1 MRRAEVCFALVTA
14 LMLARPAVSRA
25 QGYGVYEQS
34 ACTMGRGGTAAAEPC
49 ADGSGMYFN
58 PAGIAGLPLTGS
70 LGGTL
75 IWPSTTWANDNT
87 GIRSEFLSKTY
98 AVPNLYFVAPVA
110 QRFALGFGVFVPYGL
125 TTEWDKD
132 TFEGRF
138 LGYKTS
144 LKAIYL
150 QPTVAAKFGR
160 LKIGAGLDITS
171 LSVDLQRKIDL
182 SQQLLPPGAGAPPGA
197 TFGSLGVPFGTDFA
211 DATITGSAW
220 GVGYNLGAT
229 FEVAPQLTVGV
240 RYLARQ
246 KITASDATAE
256 FTQDPTG
263 LVLTGGNPLG
273 LPAGTPVDALVAPQ
287 FAPGG
292 PLVTQGVS
300 TTIRLPN
307 QLVMGVS
314 VTPVK
319 PLKIMFDAQYTW
331 WEVLDEIPLD
341 FEILPTSSLV
351 LNDESVW
358 TWRFGAE
365 LLLNQ
370 ERDLKFRLGYIFHEA
385 AAPAQSVVPN
395 LPEAA
400 RNDYSVGVGMRIT
413 KAINIDVAYMLV
425 DAVNRRGRT
434 IDLAPGGPITN
445 GLYFDAGADLLSLTL
460 TANF

>member
-1 MRRAEVCFALVTA
+1 MRRAEVCFALLTA
-14 LMLARPAVSRA
+14 LMLARPVVANA

-58 PAGIAGLPLTGS
+58 PAGIAGLPLSGS

-98 AVPNLYFVAPVA
+98 VVPNLYFVAPVA
-110 QRFALGFGVFVPYGL
+110 RRFALGFGVFVPYGL
-125 TTEWDKD
+125 TTEWDKE

-150 QPTVAAKFGR
+150 QPTAAAQFGK
-160 LKIGAGLDITS
+160 LKLGAGLDITS
-171 LSVDLQRKIDL
+171 LSVDLKRKLDL
-182 SQQLLPPGAGAPPGA
+182 SQQFAAPGV
-197 TFGSLGVPFGTDFA
+197 TFGMLGIPSGTDFA
-211 DATITGSAW
+211 DAAITGSAW
-220 GVGYNLGAT
+220 GVGYNLGAS
-229 FEVAPQLTVGV
+229 FEVTKQLTVGV

-246 KITASDATAE
+246 KITASNGTAE
-256 FTQDPTG
+256 FTQDSTG
-263 LVLTGGNPLG
+263 LVLTAGNPLG
-273 LPAGTPVDALVAPQ
+273 VPGGTSVDDLVAGQ
-287 FAPGG
+287 FEPGG
-292 PLVTQGVS
+292 SLVTQGVS

-307 QLVMGVS
+307 QLVMGVAI
-314 VTPVK
+314 TPIK
-319 PLKIMFDAQYTW
+319 PLKVMFDAQYTW
-331 WEVLDEIPLD
+331 WQVLDAIPLD
-341 FEILPTSSLV
+341 FEILPNSSLV
-351 LNDESVW
+351 LDDQSVW

-365 LLLNQ
+365 LLLDQ
-370 ERDLKFRLGYIFHEA
+370 KRDLKFRLGYIFHDA
-385 AAPAQSVVPN
+385 AAPDQSVVPN

-400 RNDYSVGVGMRIT
+400 RNDYSVGVGMRVT
-413 KAINIDVAYMLV
+413 KMINVDVAYMFV

-445 GLYFDAGADLLSLTL
+445 GLYYDAGASLLSLTL
-460 TANF
+460 TATF

>member
-14 LMLARPAVSRA
+14 LMLARPALSHA

-58 PAGIAGLPLTGS
+58 PAGIAGLPLSGS

-110 QRFALGFGVFVPYGL
+110 RRFALGFGVFVPYGL
-125 TTEWDKD
+125 TTEWYKE

-150 QPTVAAKFGR
+150 QPTAAAKFGK

-171 LSVDLQRKIDL
+171 LSVDLERKLDL
-182 SQQLLPPGAGAPPGA
+182 SQQTASPGV
-197 TFGSLGVPFGTDFA
+197 TFGMLGVPYGTDFA
-211 DATITGSAW
+211 DAAITGSAW
-220 GVGYNLGAT
+220 GVGYNLGAS
-229 FEVAPQLTVGV
+229 FEVAKQLTVGV
-240 RYLARQ
+240 RYMARQ
-246 KITASDATAE
+246 KITASNGTAE
-256 FTQDPTG
+256 FTQDSTG
-263 LVLTGGNPLG
+263 LVLTAGNPLG
-273 LPAGTPVDALVAPQ
+273 LPAGTPVDALLKPQ
-287 FAPGG
+287 FQQGG
-292 PLVTQGVS
+292 SLVTQGVS

-307 QLVMGVS
+307 QLVMGVA
-314 VTPVK
+314 VTPIK
-319 PLKIMFDAQYTW
+319 PLKVMFDAQYTW
-331 WEVLDEIPLD
+331 WEVLDQIPLD
-341 FEILPTSSLV
+341 FEILPNSSLV
-351 LNDESVW
+351 LNDMNVW

-370 ERDLKFRLGYIFHEA
+370 ERDLKFRLGYIFHDA

-413 KAINIDVAYMLV
+413 KMINVDVAYMLV
-425 DAVNRRGRT
+425 EAVNRRGRT
-434 IDLAPGGPITN
+434 IDLAPGGPTTN
-445 GLYFDAGADLLSLTL
+445 GLYFDAGASLLSLTL
-460 TANF
+460 TATF

>member
-1 MRRAEVCFALVTA
+1 MRRAEVCFALVAA

-34 ACTMGRGGTAAAEPC
+34 ACTMGRGGTAAAKPC

-58 PAGIAGLPLTGS
+58 PAGIAGLPLSGS

-75 IWPSTTWANDNT
+75 IRPSTTWANDNT

-98 AVPNLYFVAPVA
+98 PVPNLYFVAPVA

-125 TTEWDKD
+125 TTEWDTE

-150 QPTVAAKFGR
+150 QPTAAAQFGK

-171 LSVDLQRKIDL
+171 LSVDLERKLDL
-182 SQQLLPPGAGAPPGA
+182 SSSSCRGGGAGSRSGVSAFPTAPTSPMR
-197 TFGSLGVPFGTDFA
+197 TV
-211 DATITGSAW
+211 TGSAW

-229 FEVAPQLTVGV
+229 STHASKLTLGV

-246 KITASDATAE
+246 KITADGGTAE
-256 FTQDPTG
+256 FTQDSTG
-263 LVLTGGNPLG
+263 LVLTGGQ
-273 LPAGTPVDALVAPQ
+273 PARASPGTPVDALVAPQ
-287 FAPGG
+287 FAAGRIAGDPGRVHHDPAAEPAG
-292 PLVTQGVS
+292 HGSRGDAHQAADRHVRCAVHLVGGAGRDPA
-300 TTIRLPN
+300 RLRDP
-307 QLVMGVS
+307 
-314 VTPVK
+314 P
-319 PLKIMFDAQYTW
+319 
-331 WEVLDEIPLD
+331 D
-341 FEILPTSSLV
+341 FEALV

-385 AAPAQSVVPN
+385 AAPAQSVIPN
-395 LPEAA
+395 LPEAN
-400 RNDYSVGVGMRIT
+400 RNDYSVGFGIRIT
-413 KAINIDVAYMLV
+413 KTIHL
-425 DAVNRRGRT
+425 RRR
-434 IDLAPGGPITN
+434 LHARRCV
-445 GLYFDAGADLLSLTL
+445 
-460 TANF
+460 